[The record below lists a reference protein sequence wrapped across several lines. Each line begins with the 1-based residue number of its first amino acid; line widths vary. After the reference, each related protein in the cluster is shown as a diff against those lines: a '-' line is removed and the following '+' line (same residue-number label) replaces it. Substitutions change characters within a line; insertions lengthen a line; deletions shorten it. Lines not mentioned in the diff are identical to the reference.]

1 MPLSPTK
8 ENKDWVTD
16 KVVSPW
22 LMLKESPSDPRLQA
36 EYQCLRAC
44 GKKTAESARNE
55 WRKVKTEEAE
65 RMYDKSVKQGRG
77 GSLLKIIELPVA
89 ESGIIV

>member
-1 MPLSPTK
+1 MASQLLPLFPGK

-44 GKKTAESARNE
+44 AKKTAESTRNE
-55 WRKVKTEEAE
+55 WWKVKTEEAE
-65 RMYDKSVKQGRG
+65 KMYDKSVKQGGG
-77 GSLLKIIELPVA
+77 GSLLRFR
-89 ESGIIV
+89 